1 MSQFSITYSKTFY
14 EMEELEKIS
23 KVFYKMTFSTKK
35 AARMKSQKY
44 FLDFKP
50 NEIITGK
57 KDRNIDF
64 FPKEEAILYANRGDQ
79 LTEIITNSQHEKFHK
94 IADEDV
100 MLFSDDL
107 DRYYAN
113 KLLAGES
120 FSLSKVETMKR
131 IIEMSDKKYIDIA
144 ILVDDIIN
152 EMSISNHLKKLHFF
166 ETLDYW
172 QEYVESR
179 KKEK

>member
-1 MSQFSITYSKTFY
+1 
-14 EMEELEKIS
+14 
-23 KVFYKMTFSTKK
+23 
-35 AARMKSQKY
+35 
-44 FLDFKP
+44 
-50 NEIITGK
+50 
-57 KDRNIDF
+57 
-64 FPKEEAILYANRGDQ
+64 
-79 LTEIITNSQHEKFHK
+79 
-94 IADEDV
+94 

-113 KLLAGES
+113 KLLTGES

-144 ILVDDIIN
+144 ILIDDIIN

-172 QEYVESR
+172 QKYVESR